1 MVVSKDLLNEVVL
14 EVRLERSE
22 EPAVW
27 LNGGGVQHQR
37 AAHAEALGHHVL
49 WQVHSTP
56 GGAVAETGE

>member
-1 MVVSKDLLNEVVL
+1 MVSKDLLNEVVL
-14 EVRLERSE
+14 EVRPERSE

-27 LNGGGVQHQR
+27 LNGGVQHQG
-37 AAHAEALGHHVL
+37 AAHAEALGHRTL